1 MRSWPLHFPTNER
14 NGGMIRKA
22 RLLTASL
29 AMLGFSSLAAAQSYT
44 TLSGEELF
52 QRFCAAC
59 HGTAGQGDG
68 PVAGSLAVLV
78 PDLTLIYRRYG
89 NQFPAAQIRETIDG
103 RSFVIAHGTR
113 YMPVW
118 GYEFWVDEG
127 ADNVAEEEV
136 KLIVDRLVGYL
147 RSIQVTMD
155 PSRPEP

>member
-1 MRSWPLHFPTNER
+1 
-14 NGGMIRKA
+14 
-22 RLLTASL
+22 
-29 AMLGFSSLAAAQSYT
+29 
-44 TLSGEELF
+44 LSGEELF